1 MFVSGLVDHDRV
13 PQHRP
18 GLGRGESLSL
28 SASLVGSRSGSIV
41 APRRVSAAPRRPASA
56 SSRRVPRLFPAWEA
70 TGPWSRPDT
79 DPKGSRQAATQR
91 SRPSTC
97 HSRKSV
103 NRLPHPPAFA
113 GPLRY
118 RAVYCPAGIGP
129 GPSRTAT
136 SSSRTIPWR
145 FFDDLAK
152 STAYIHDFPTR
163 CHRQV
168 HPSSSPPCP

>member
-103 NRLPHPPAFA
+103 NRLPHPRF
-113 GPLRY
+113 R
-118 RAVYCPAGIGP
+118 RAVALPRRVLP
-129 GPSRTAT
+129 GWHWPW
-136 SSSRTIPWR
+136 TIPYG
-145 FFDDLAK
+145 DQLVQNNPLALLRRPRK
-152 STAYIHDFPTR
+152 ID
-163 CHRQV
+163 CV
-168 HPSSSPPCP
+168 HS